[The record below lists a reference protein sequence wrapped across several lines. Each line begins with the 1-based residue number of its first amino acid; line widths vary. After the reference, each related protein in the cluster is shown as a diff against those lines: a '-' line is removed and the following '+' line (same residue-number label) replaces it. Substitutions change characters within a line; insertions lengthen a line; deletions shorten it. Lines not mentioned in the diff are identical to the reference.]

1 MSSLFKKLALF
12 LLGLVVLCVVGL
24 WLLLSSSLLAGPRGA
39 LVARVLQDK
48 LGQDVA
54 INGGVTV
61 DLGSVLHITAQDVV
75 LLNDTNPDS
84 NLADLVSLDFDLA
97 ARDLMQGRV
106 TLSNLTATGAR
117 VTVVVDE
124 NGHSGWTNAISDAP
138 ANTEVTNPQG
148 SVSFNPL
155 SLLSGQGIQLSDSSV
170 LYQDARNGL
179 DLDVQMSTFG
189 LTQETPSAPLTL
201 SGSGALNGETF
212 DLDGTFAKGDPFS
225 ANIRFDQ
232 MRVDLSGDPTDG
244 GYVTSINAELQEL
257 GQLLDA
263 LKLQRPISGNGKISA
278 KMHISDGPARV
289 TDVNVA
295 VALDTGQSLT
305 VTGELGEMGNAADVS
320 LDTRIRLYPDDAL
333 PPPATLRRDLKLVG
347 VDMTLEAQPNGIPK
361 RGMVIATNGF
371 VLDTTGE
378 GPPPVEVSGISRT
391 PDGLLRLGN
400 AVLRIGPPDAPFLVV
415 EGAVEDALRL
425 EGIDFGADLLISA
438 SSLIA
443 PEGFAAAGDLGKL
456 VGGFRLKGNAKVLS
470 LSELQAKSQGSDLW
484 HLDVTGSV
492 HNALKF
498 EDVDL
503 HVKVDVPSGAK
514 LLETLEL
521 KPIDTGLV
529 QLAIDLTSQDTAW
542 ETAMAVDVGDSE
554 LDLAMSLD
562 MADPHPVVRGTVE
575 SDLIR
580 INHLRDIAASALQLS
595 KLNPQAES
603 AEEPADTN
611 EIQPLVLSKEEPA
624 SGPLRDVTL
633 EPLGRTI
640 LLSGMDLSVQIDLR
654 KLEGDAGTTSLQ
666 SAFEFAEGKAQ
677 LGPVDFSYG
686 GGHFNITGLMDMK
699 EDPDTLR
706 VEGSTDGWD
715 FGEIMQ
721 AINFK
726 KPASGVVNGEFKLQG
741 HHKSVKDF
749 LATMQGSAFVSMRNG
764 TIDTQLLDIAGLG
777 VLPWLFSKE
786 RGKTAPI
793 VCARAPLYFSN
804 GQVSTKQIVVET
816 DQVQVVVFGNV
827 NLKGKTLDITGQP
840 RRIGKP
846 LSRSPWP
853 FTLKGSLNDPKVKV
867 KDGPRRLKRSDG
879 ASKMPENRKLC
890 VPDILQLQ

>member
-1 MSSLFKKLALF
+1 MALF

-61 DLGSVLHITAQDVV
+61 DLGSVLHITAQEVV

-84 NLADLVSLDFDLA
+84 NLANLERLDFDLA
-97 ARDLMQGRV
+97 TGDLLQGRV
-106 TLSNLTATGAR
+106 TLSNLTGTGAH
-117 VTVVVDE
+117 VTVVVDDT
-124 NGHSGWTNAISDAP
+124 GHSGWTNAMSDAP
-138 ANTEVTNPQG
+138 AQTDNTPQQG
-148 SVSFNPL
+148 NVAFNPL

-179 DLDVQMSTFG
+179 DLDVQISTFG
-189 LTQETPSAPLTL
+189 LTQNTPSAPLTL
-201 SGSGALNGETF
+201 TGSGAVNGETF
-212 DLDGTFAKGDPFS
+212 ELDGTFAQGDPFS
-225 ANIRFDQ
+225 ANLRFDQ
-232 MRVDLSGDPTDG
+232 MHVDLSGDPTDG
-244 GYVTSINAELQEL
+244 GYVTSVSAEIQEL

-263 LKLQRPISGNGKISA
+263 LKLQKPISGTGKISA
-278 KMHISDGPARV
+278 KLHTSDGPARV

-320 LDTRIRLYPDDAL
+320 LDTRIRLYPDDAV

-470 LSELQAKSQGSDLW
+470 LSELQAKSQDSDLW

-529 QLAIDLTSQDTAW
+529 QLAIDLTSEDTAW

-554 LDLAMSLD
+554 LDLTMSMDL
-562 MADPHPVVRGTVE
+562 ADPHPVVRGTVE

-595 KLNPQAES
+595 KLNPQPET
-603 AEEPADTN
+603 AEEPANTN
-611 EIQPLVLSKEEPA
+611 EVQPLVLSKEEPET
-624 SGPLRDVTL
+624 GPLRDVTL

-686 GGHFNITGLMDMK
+686 GGHFNITGSMDMN
-699 EDPDTLR
+699 EDPDILS

-715 FGEIMQ
+715 FGEIMH

-726 KPASGVVNGEFKLQG
+726 KPASGVLNGEFKLQG
-741 HHKSVKDF
+741 HHKSVQDF

-793 VCARAPLYFSN
+793 VCAHAPLYFSN